1 LFVSQSIYP
10 FIYPLEAMAT
20 EKKTVVVT
28 GATGQ
33 LGRQVVKAFEKGG
46 WEVFGI
52 GMRVEEA
59 WGTLI
64 GS

>member
-1 LFVSQSIYP
+1 
-10 FIYPLEAMAT
+10 MAT

-46 WEVFGI
+46 WEVFGT
-52 GMRVEEA
+52 GMLTEEA
-59 WGTLI
+59 WGTGI
-64 GS
+64 GN